1 MDADLVTRLATVV
14 TGVLGAGVILAQFV
28 SYGVNVLKRMLPR
41 ARTRRVALPL
51 AGLLLGWLVTALFAA
66 LIGLEPSMTTL
77 AIVLLIGFASAM
89 AADLNNAKAG
99 EARRPEED
107 GKG

>member
-66 LIGLEPSMTTL
+66 LMTTL
-77 AIVLLIGFASAM
+77 AIVLLIGVASAM

>member
-1 MDADLVTRLATVV
+1 
-14 TGVLGAGVILAQFV
+14 
-28 SYGVNVLKRMLPR
+28 
-41 ARTRRVALPL
+41 
-51 AGLLLGWLVTALFAA
+51 
-66 LIGLEPSMTTL
+66 MTTL